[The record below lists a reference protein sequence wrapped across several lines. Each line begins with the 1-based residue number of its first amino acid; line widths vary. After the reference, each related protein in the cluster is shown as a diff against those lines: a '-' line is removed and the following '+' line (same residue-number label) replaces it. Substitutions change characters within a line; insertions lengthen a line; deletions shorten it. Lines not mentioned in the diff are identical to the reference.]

1 MTEPTT
7 PEEIAQAKAEAR
19 RLRRQRQTAKNL
31 VASLVASL
39 GIVLFLVLVVA
50 RPSDPV
56 ADPIDYVSVG
66 AELEKNSGL
75 DLAIPQLD
83 ETWSANRAD
92 IREEA
97 GVEVWRLG
105 LISTSGGFVQVV
117 HMMGEGIDSAT
128 AVPDEG
134 VDAQETLTIDG
145 GTSLTWLTRDRAAVE
160 DAGNDLFVAW
170 APTTNGL
177 VVVKGTSQAGVL
189 TIASSLAMSETT
201 LFQEAQ

>member
-56 ADPIDYVSVG
+56 ADPIDYTSVG
-66 AELEKNSGL
+66 AELEKTSGL
-75 DLAIPQLD
+75 DLAVPELD

-92 IREEA
+92 IRDEA
-97 GVEVWRLG
+97 GIEVWRIG

-117 HMMGEGIDSAT
+117 HVIGESVESSTAVPSEGID
-128 AVPDEG
+128 D
-134 VDAQETLTIDG
+134 QETLVSDNG
-145 GTSLTWLTRDRAAVE
+145 VSVTWFTRDRAAVE

-170 APTTNGL
+170 SPTSNGL

-189 TIASSLAMSETT
+189 TIASSLVTSDAI